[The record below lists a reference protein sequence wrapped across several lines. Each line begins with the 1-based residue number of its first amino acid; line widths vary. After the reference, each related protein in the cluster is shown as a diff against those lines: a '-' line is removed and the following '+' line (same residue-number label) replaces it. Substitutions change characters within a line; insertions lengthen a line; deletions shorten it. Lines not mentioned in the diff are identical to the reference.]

1 MTADRTSRA
10 APSTAEIGEYCRHVE
25 SHLTRANG
33 GHLVR
38 VVGPAFELVRQWAL
52 DGVPLSVVYRAI
64 DDKAERHRAGA
75 SARPLRIEY
84 CEADVRESFDT
95 WRRAVGVFRSTA
107 GGDVGVADGGDPQTA
122 ADEPA
127 PRKAPALTRLL
138 DRVIDRLAR
147 ASGRVDLPE
156 AVRDAV
162 QARLPEFT
170 AIREEATGARGPRKE
185 ALRAQLPSI
194 DGALMHDVRAAV
206 DPALIANLR
215 REAER
220 ELVAYR
226 GRIAPAAWD
235 HALDVTVDRLLRE
248 RFGLPDRME
257 PT

>member
-1 MTADRTSRA
+1 LTTGPTPGAV
-10 APSTAEIGEYCRHVE
+10 PSNAEIGEYCRQVE

-38 VVGPAFELVRQWAL
+38 VVGPGFELVRQWAL

-84 CEADVRESFDT
+84 CEADVRESFDA
-95 WRRAVGVFRSTA
+95 WRRAVGVFRS
-107 GGDVGVADGGDPQTA
+107 A
-122 ADEPA
+122 ASDEPA
-127 PRKAPALTRLL
+127 PGKAPSLTRHL
-138 DRVIDRLAR
+138 DRVIDRLSR
-147 ASGRVDLPE
+147 ASGRVDLPD

-162 QARLPEFT
+162 LARLPEFT
-170 AIREEATGARGPRKE
+170 AIREQATGARGPRKE
-185 ALRAQLPSI
+185 ALREQLPSI
-194 DGALMHDVRAAV
+194 DRALMDDVRAATR
-206 DPALIANLR
+206 AGLIAELR

-220 ELVAYR
+220 ELAAYR

-235 HALDVTVDRLLRE
+235 HALEVTVDRLLRE

-257 PT
+257 QT